1 MNVLI
6 APAVFCFL
14 FTQFSCFVKLLFSLS
29 VFSLNFSP
37 ISSGAFLW
45 LCSKL
50 WIKNMLDKTLADVEH
65 SRQSSLTISFI
76 SKNFYRL
83 TLLIGKFPALV

>member
-6 APAVFCFL
+6 TPVVFCFL
-14 FTQFSCFVKLLFSLS
+14 FTQFSCFVKLLFPLS
-29 VFSLNFSP
+29 VFSLSFSP

-50 WIKNMLDKTLADVEH
+50 WIKNMLDETLADVEH
-65 SRQSSLTISFI
+65 NAPPDGTDIRYQAFAAYSSNMPHLPSC
-76 SKNFYRL
+76 S
-83 TLLIGKFPALV
+83 